1 MAEKDWEL
9 PEGWMRSMAAFSVLA
24 GVETALERRR
34 VRDRL
39 RGGVHFQ
46 GEPVSAGY
54 VSRSSS
60 RPANVTKA
68 SSGATWSGHR
78 TEMEQACGF

>member
-1 MAEKDWEL
+1 MMAEKDWER

-39 RGGVHFQ
+39 RGGVHF
-46 GEPVSAGY
+46 
-54 VSRSSS
+54 
-60 RPANVTKA
+60 
-68 SSGATWSGHR
+68 
-78 TEMEQACGF
+78 